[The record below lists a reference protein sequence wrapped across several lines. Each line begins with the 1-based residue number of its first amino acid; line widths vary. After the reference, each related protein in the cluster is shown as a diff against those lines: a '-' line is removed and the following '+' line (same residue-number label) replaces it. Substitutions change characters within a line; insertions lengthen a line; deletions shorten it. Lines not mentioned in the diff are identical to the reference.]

1 MRAKWGK
8 PAIAGQ
14 LPTKGL
20 PTRMRAKVK
29 GATLAAYRVYKL
41 KWGPNGA
48 SLQLQVSYL
57 HLLALICL
65 ATLLELLSHWSTNG
79 QTVPNYIQELATI
92 LHWSSLESPSHPSLR
107 TGPGPVSEA
116 SERASCLASLVLCGA
131 QSKFTWPHRR
141 EFKFVLSLC
150 QVIWHGIESNIKVHT
165 WYSNYIYITTYTQLH
180 IRNYMYVST
189 YT

>member
-14 LPTKGL
+14 LPTPPSPHL
-20 PTRMRAKVK
+20 FSHLARAPKS
-29 GATLAAYRVYKL
+29 L
-41 KWGPNGA
+41 KHQWPN
-48 SLQLQVSYL
+48 S
-57 HLLALICL
+57 
-65 ATLLELLSHWSTNG
+65 
-79 QTVPNYIQELATI
+79 PNYIQELATI